1 MKKLI
6 SFDAELNKKLK
17 NKRFRKMYE
26 QEKAL
31 AKIAVAIEQL
41 RKKQGWSQK
50 DLAARLHTTQQTVSK
65 WEMNSYENIE
75 IKTLEK
81 IASVFKRAL
90 RIEFVDVSKH
100 RD

>member
-6 SFDAELNKKLK
+6 KFEQELDKKLA
-17 NKRFRKMYE
+17 NKRFRKLYE
-26 QEKAL
+26 QEKVL
-31 AKIAVAIEQL
+31 AKVAVAIELL

-50 DLAARLHTTQQTVSK
+50 DLAAKLHTTQQTVSK

-81 IASVFKRAL
+81 IAGIFNKAL
-90 RIEFVDVSKH
+90 KIEFMDIPK
-100 RD
+100 